1 MEGWEALAVDLFY
14 FLFFI
19 FYLLFLCFLY
29 LNIIST
35 YNDG

>member
-1 MEGWEALAVDLFY
+1 MEGWEALAVDLFS
-14 FLFFI
+14 FF
-19 FYLLFLCFLY
+19 FFVFLY

>member
-1 MEGWEALAVDLFY
+1 MEGWEALAVDLFSFFF
-14 FLFFI
+14 FLF
-19 FYLLFLCFLY
+19 YFLY

>member
-1 MEGWEALAVDLFY
+1 MEGWEALAVDLF
-14 FLFFI
+14 FSFF
-19 FYLLFLCFLY
+19 FFCFLY